1 VSRIILDIFTVLF
14 QFLFFFNSF
23 FPKIIFYFLP
33 SYSRKSVL
41 LSILYISN
49 FSSHFILSNFI
60 LFYLILSI
68 FPGNLYRW
76 DGPSSVTAFS
86 YSHRAPVRLL
96 RTFGVRTYTY
106 IAHLYL
112 HKHTVVCVRRIKLQK
127 IGVVFHQNKK

>member
-1 VSRIILDIFTVLF
+1 MSRIIFVIFTVLF
-14 QFLFFFNSF
+14 NLSFASILFC
-23 FPKIIFYFLP
+23 FLP

-49 FSSHFILSNFI
+49 FFSHFILFHFI
-60 LFYLILSI
+60 LLYLILSI

-106 IAHLYL
+106 TCTFILT
-112 HKHTVVCVRRIKLQK
+112 HTYCSMCKK
-127 IGVVFHQNKK
+127 NKNAKNWSGC

>member
-1 VSRIILDIFTVLF
+1 MSRIILVIFTVLF
-14 QFLFFFNSF
+14 QFLFCFNSF
-23 FPKIIFYFLP
+23 FPKIIFCFFL

-49 FSSHFILSNFI
+49 FFSHFILFHFI

-106 IAHLYL
+106 ICTFILS
-112 HKHTVVCVRRIKLQK
+112 HTYCSMCKKNK
-127 IGVVFHQNKK
+127 IAKN